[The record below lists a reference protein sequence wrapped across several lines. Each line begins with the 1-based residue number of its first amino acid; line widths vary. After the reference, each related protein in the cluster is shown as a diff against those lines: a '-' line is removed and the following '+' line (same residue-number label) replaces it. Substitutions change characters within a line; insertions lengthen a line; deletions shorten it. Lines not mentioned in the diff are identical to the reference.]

1 MCKYRTY
8 NVLCSCV
15 FWLQSSIRWQMTIR
29 DLECRARLSNLSIQ
43 YSLVVCSQKTE
54 DIATEDVSHCLLNQY
69 YCWFTLKFAMCE
81 HQIWMRFANL
91 HAWEM
96 TMIKWALQVMFDVDI
111 IIVFSVIIEI
121 DQGTWWPN
129 RDGQHRP
136 MSIFY
141 TNAHD
146 SAHDQ

>member
-1 MCKYRTY
+1 
-8 NVLCSCV
+8 
-15 FWLQSSIRWQMTIR
+15 
-29 DLECRARLSNLSIQ
+29 
-43 YSLVVCSQKTE
+43 
-54 DIATEDVSHCLLNQY
+54 
-69 YCWFTLKFAMCE
+69 MCE